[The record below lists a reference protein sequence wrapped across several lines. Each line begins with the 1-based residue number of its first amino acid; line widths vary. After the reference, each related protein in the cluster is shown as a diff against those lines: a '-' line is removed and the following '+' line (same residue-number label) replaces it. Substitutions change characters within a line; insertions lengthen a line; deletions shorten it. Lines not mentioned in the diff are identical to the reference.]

1 MDVNAQ
7 TRGTSRMGPPTS
19 GYTPASSARSAAE
32 SAAAAGAPSSAHASS
47 GTGSGDGGNGHG
59 TPPDPHESVQRLTR
73 LIAET
78 KEYAAY
84 YLGAR
89 IDSIKASV
97 RNLGVYA
104 GLGIV
109 GLIAASAFITT
120 TVVLFLVGIAL
131 GLNRAFGSVWLGSFI
146 VGAVFLTGIVLG
158 VVFGLKALMNSFRKA
173 TVNKYEQRQNWERGQ
188 FGRTAA
194 EQAAAS
200 HNQ

>member
-1 MDVNAQ
+1 MDADAQ
-7 TRGTSRMGPPTS
+7 RRTTTTSDRICPPNIGQASPTASAQAAGRGG
-19 GYTPASSARSAAE
+19 GASSY
-32 SAAAAGAPSSAHASS
+32 P
-47 GTGSGDGGNGHG
+47 TDVDGGNGH
-59 TPPDPHESVQRLTR
+59 TTRPDPHESVQRMTR

-131 GLNRAFGSVWLGSFI
+131 GVNRLFHSWWIGPFV
-146 VGAVFLTGIVLG
+146 VGLVFLTALVLG
-158 VVFGLKALMNSFRKA
+158 VVFGLKALMNSFRKV

-188 FGRTAA
+188 FGRTVA

>member
-1 MDVNAQ
+1 MDANAQ

-19 GYTPASSARSAAE
+19 GYTPASSARSAA
-32 SAAAAGAPSSAHASS
+32 APATDATSSTYASS
-47 GTGSGDGGNGHG
+47 GTGSGDGNGHADR
-59 TPPDPHESVQRLTR
+59 PDPQESVQRLTR

-120 TVVLFLVGIAL
+120 VVVLFLVGIAI
-131 GLNRAFGSVWLGSFI
+131 GLNVLFNSVWLGPFL
-146 VGAVFLTGIVLG
+146 VGLVFLIALALG
-158 VVFGLKALMNSFRKA
+158 VVFGVKALMNSFRKA

-188 FGRTAA
+188 FGRTVA

>member
-1 MDVNAQ
+1 MDADAQ
-7 TRGTSRMGPPTS
+7 RRTTTTTTTSDRICPPNRGEANPAASAQAAGTG
-19 GYTPASSARSAAE
+19 GGASSYA
-32 SAAAAGAPSSAHASS
+32 
-47 GTGSGDGGNGHG
+47 SGDGNGHS
-59 TPPDPHESVQRLTR
+59 TRPDPQESVQRMTR

-89 IDSIKASV
+89 LDSIKASV

-104 GLGIV
+104 ALGIV

-120 TVVLFLVGIAL
+120 VVVLFLVGIAM
-131 GLNRAFGSVWLGSFI
+131 GLNRLFNSLWLGPFL
-146 VGAVFLTGIVLG
+146 VGLVCLIGLALG
-158 VVFGLKALMNSFRKA
+158 VVFGVKALMNSFRKA

-188 FGRTAA
+188 FGRTVA

>member
-1 MDVNAQ
+1 MDTDPQ
-7 TRGTSRMGPPTS
+7 TRTTTTSNRFCPPNS
-19 GYTPASSARSAAE
+19 GEANPAASAQ
-32 SAAAAGAPSSAHASS
+32 AAGRGGGATSYA
-47 GTGSGDGGNGHG
+47 SGDGNGHA
-59 TPPDPHESVQRLTR
+59 TRPDPHESVQRMTR

-89 IDSIKASV
+89 IDGIKASV

-109 GLIAASAFITT
+109 GLIALSAFVTT

-131 GLNRAFGSVWLGSFI
+131 GLNRLTHSWWIGPFV
-146 VGAVFLTGIVLG
+146 VGAVFLALIGGGI
-158 VVFGLKALMNSFRKA
+158 VFGLKALMNSFRKA

-188 FGRTAA
+188 FGRTVA